1 MLKVSKLMRKYGRFT
16 AVKDATFTIE
26 QGEIVG
32 LLGHNG
38 AGKTTILKMLSGY
51 LEPHQGS
58 IELDGIDVIQTPKQA
73 QTLIGYLPE
82 NLPLYAEMSV
92 AEYLHYAATIKGIDN
107 THRAGEVKRV
117 ILATDIKDK
126 ALNRIDTLSRGYK
139 QRVGVA
145 QALLGNPRFLILD
158 EPTNGLDPTQTFQMR
173 NLIKEVAKQATVI
186 LSTHIMQEVEALCDR
201 VLIIRAGELAVD
213 AFIEELKQTHQLL
226 VQTTLSLAQL
236 NEALAGID
244 GIEEIRSIDK
254 HAPNCFHI
262 ALDEHSAWQSVSP
275 LIAKAI
281 CQHGELLAIEPQQL
295 DLEALFK
302 QVNEQPMERA
312 KDVA

>member
-82 NLPLYAEMSV
+82 NLPLYGEMSV
-92 AEYLHYAATIKGIDN
+92 AEYLNYAATIKGIDHA
-107 THRAGEVKRV
+107 HRTSEIKRV

-126 ALNRIDTLSRGYK
+126 ALNRVDTLSRGYK

-145 QALLGNPRFLILD
+145 QALLGDPRFLILD

-173 NLIKEVAKQATVI
+173 NLIKDVAKHATVI

-213 AFIEELKQTHQLL
+213 SCLEELKQTHQLI
-226 VQTTLSLAQL
+226 VQTTLSLSQL
-236 NEALAGID
+236 NDALSNID
-244 GIEEIRSIDK
+244 GIVEVRCANK
-254 HAPNCFHI
+254 HTPNNFHI
-262 ALDEHSAWQSVSP
+262 ELSEQTAWQSVSP
-275 LIAKAI
+275 AIAQAI
-281 CQHGELLAIEPQQL
+281 CQQGQLLAIEPRQL

-302 QVNEQPMERA
+302 QVNEQSMERT

>member
-1 MLKVSKLMRKYGRFT
+1 MLQVSKLMRKYGRFT
-16 AVKDATFTIE
+16 AVKDATFKIE

-58 IELDGIDVIQTPKQA
+58 IKLDGIDVIQNPKLA

-82 NLPLYAEMSV
+82 NLPLYGEMSV
-92 AEYLHYAATIKGIDN
+92 AEYLNYAATIKGIEHA
-107 THRAGEVKRV
+107 HRASEIKRV

-145 QALLGNPRFLILD
+145 QALLGRPRFLILD

-213 AFIEELKQTHQLL
+213 AFLDDLKQTHQLI
-226 VQTTLSLAQL
+226 VQTSLSLHQL
-236 NEALAGID
+236 SELVNFID
-244 GIEEIRSIDK
+244 GVVNVRCADRQV
-254 HAPNCFHI
+254 PNCFHI
-262 ALDEHSAWQSVSP
+262 ELNEQATWQSISP
-275 LIAKAI
+275 VIAKAI
-281 CQHGELLAIEPQQL
+281 CQQGELLAIEPRQL

-302 QVNEQPMERA
+302 KVNEQSMESA